1 MQKEERIMKHKENIN
16 KQYKDRLFRFIF
28 GNPEHK
34 EWTLALYNALNG
46 TSYSDP
52 GKIELNTL
60 EDVIYMKMKNDI
72 SFVLSWEL
80 CLWEHQSSWNP
91 NMPVRFLNYLSG
103 IYEEILENGNS
114 SRYGSTLIQLPA
126 PRCIVFYNGLERDFS
141 KKTLKLSDAF
151 QRNAK
156 TDVEVSVQVL
166 NVNEGKNK
174 SLLAKCKPLM
184 EYSWLISR
192 IRENQKTGTPLKK
205 AINKA
210 LNEMP
215 DNFAIKAE
223 LLSQKVSV
231 EEMLLTEYNEKKE
244 LEKIGKEHF
253 KKGLIEGKKM
263 SNKKTIFRLFSSGF
277 SNKEVQNLFDGDYS
291 AKEILKMRK
300 EWESSSN

>member
-1 MQKEERIMKHKENIN
+1 
-16 KQYKDRLFRFIF
+16 
-28 GNPEHK
+28 
-34 EWTLALYNALNG
+34 
-46 TSYSDP
+46 
-52 GKIELNTL
+52 
-60 EDVIYMKMKNDI
+60 
-72 SFVLSWEL
+72 
-80 CLWEHQSSWNP
+80 
-91 NMPVRFLNYLSG
+91 MPVRFLNYLSG